1 MKLKKGIY
9 EQVISDKIHKELK
22 NRENEINIHKEE
34 IEKEEAKVILS
45 KYLEEVTKKSLSLI
59 KNKDID
65 KQIDICNQIINYL
78 SNQVEDEEI
87 KENNIHKNGEILL
100 SVEEKLNKSKIKNNN
115 IRPLTPISQSYLFTN
130 SNNEPDLTSELKRE
144 ISSSDSIDILVS
156 FIRWS
161 GLRLIKDELIEHTK
175 TKKLRI
181 ITTSYMGASE
191 FRAIKF
197 LSELPNTEVKISYD
211 IQRTRLHAKSYMFHR
226 NTGFTTA
233 YIGSSN
239 ISKDAMTTG
248 LEWNMK
254 VSEKDSKNIV
264 DKFKATFESYF
275 NDEEFKTFTEDDEE
289 KLKIELKKARVNDL
303 KNNNDDIVNIDVR
316 PYHYQQEILD
326 TLSVERDVLGHN
338 KNLVVAA
345 TGVGKTVISAFDY
358 RNFKNN
364 NKGKVNR
371 LLFIAHREDILSQS
385 MKTFRTILRDRNFG
399 GLYSGNFTPDNIDHA
414 FMTIQTFNSK
424 RFDENLDK
432 DFYDFII
439 IDEFHHAS
447 APSYQKLLAHF
458 KPKVL
463 LGLTATPE
471 RMDGKDVLEYFDGR
485 ISSEM
490 RLGEAID
497 KKLLS
502 PFQYF
507 CVSDE
512 LDLSKLKWSR
522 GGYDNK
528 ELTNLLTVDKLNSKK
543 RADLVIKSLYDYISD
558 IDEVVGLGFCVSIE
572 HANFMANYFSE
583 KGIPSVAISSKMT
596 KDERDEARLGL
607 VNGKYKFAFVVD
619 LYNEGVDIPEINT
632 ILFLR
637 PTESL
642 TVFLQQLGRGLRL
655 SDNKECLTVLDYV
668 GQAHK
673 NYNFYEKFSS
683 IAKKKGKALKEEIE
697 SGFITLPKGCHLH
710 MEKQAKEYILRNINS
725 FINNKTTI
733 TNKIKTF
740 EIESGKKLNLI
751 NFIEFYNI
759 TLKEIYKTKNSFYR
773 LCVNAKVKDDFVDI
787 DEKNL
792 SGGMLRLINTDSV
805 KLLRFWIDVLESYK
819 IKINKEDED
828 ISFTES
834 EEKMLLML
842 HYTLYTKSP
851 KELGIDNTYEFLQ
864 RLYLNKVMY
873 EEIIEVLKYNLSH
886 IKVKSLSD
894 GLYYE
899 SNLEVHSTY
908 TKEQILAA
916 LGKNTIDKQYPLREG
931 VLYIEDKK
939 TDIFLITLNK
949 VKKHFSPSTMYEDYA
964 INDELFNWQSQSR
977 TSIDSPTGQRYVNH
991 RDSGNNILLFVR
1003 ENKSEEGVTSPY
1015 TYLGA
1020 ADIVSYSGSKPISIV
1035 WKLRNK
1041 LPASL
1046 AVKAEKAL

>member
-1 MKLKKGIY
+1 MKIKKGIY
-9 EQVISDKIHKELK
+9 EQVISNKIHEELK
-22 NRENEINIHKEE
+22 IREDEINIFKEE

-45 KYLEEVTKKSLSLI
+45 KYLQEVTKKSLNLI
-59 KNKDID
+59 KNKDIN
-65 KQIDICNQIINYL
+65 KQIEVCNQIINYL
-78 SNQVEDEEI
+78 SEQVEDKEI
-87 KENNIHKNGEILL
+87 KENNIHKDGEILL
-100 SVEEKLNKSKIKNNN
+100 SVEEKINKSKIKNNN

-130 SNNEPDLTSELKRE
+130 SNNEPDLISELKRE
-144 ISSSDSIDILVS
+144 ILSSDNIDILVS

-161 GLRLIKDELIEHTK
+161 GLRLIKDELIEHTQ

-191 FRAIKF
+191 FKAIKF

-211 IQRTRLHAKSYMFHR
+211 TQRTRLHAKSYMFHR

-275 NDEEFKTFTEDDEE
+275 NDEEFKTFTEEDEE
-289 KLKIELKKARVNDL
+289 KLKTELKKARVSEL
-303 KNNNDDIVNIDVR
+303 KNENNDIVNIDVR

-358 RNFKNN
+358 KNFKSQ

-385 MKTFRTILRDRNFG
+385 LKTFRTILRDRNFG
-399 GLYSGNFTPDNIDHA
+399 GLYSGNFTPNNIDHV

-424 RFDENLDK
+424 KFDECLDK
-432 DFYDFII
+432 EFYDFII

-447 APSYQKLLAHF
+447 APSYQKILEHF

-471 RMDGKDVLEYFDGR
+471 RMDGKDVLEYFDGK

-490 RLGEAID
+490 RLCEAID

-502 PFQYF
+502 TFQYF
-507 CVSDE
+507 CISDE
-512 LDLSKLKWSR
+512 LDLSKLKWSK

-528 ELTNLLTVDKLNSKK
+528 ELTELLTIDKLNSKK
-543 RADLVIKSLYDYISD
+543 RADLVIRSLHDYISD

-572 HANFMANYFSE
+572 HANFMANYFND
-583 KGIPSVAISSKMT
+583 KKITSVAISSKTT
-596 KDERDEARLGL
+596 KDERDKAKSGL
-607 VNGKYKFAFVVD
+607 INGKYKFAFVVD
-619 LYNEGVDIPEINT
+619 LYNEGVDIPEVNT

-683 IAKKKGKALKEEIE
+683 IARKKGKALKEEIE
-697 SGFITLPKGCHLH
+697 NGFITLPKGCHLH

-740 EIESGKKLNLI
+740 EIESGKKLNLE

-773 LCVNAKVKDDFVDI
+773 LCVNAKIKEEFFDI
-787 DEKNL
+787 DEKCL
-792 SGGMLRLINTDSV
+792 SSGMIRLTNTDSV
-805 KLLRFWIDVLESYK
+805 RLLKFWIETLQNYK
-819 IKINKEDED
+819 NENKIANL
-828 ISFTES
+828 TGS
-834 EEKMLLML
+834 EEQMLLML
-842 HYTLYTKSP
+842 YYTLYTKSP
-851 KELGIDNTYEFLQ
+851 KELGINNIIEFLK
-864 RLYLNKVMY
+864 RLYSNRLMY
-873 EEIIEVLKYNLSH
+873 EEILEVLKYNLNH
-886 IKVKSLSD
+886 INVKTLSD
-894 GLYYE
+894 GLKFE

-916 LGKNTIDKQYPLREG
+916 FGKNTIDKQYPLREG
-931 VLYIEDKK
+931 VLYIEEIK

-949 VKKHFSPSTMYEDYA
+949 VEKHFSPSTMYEDYA
-964 INDELFNWQSQSR
+964 INDKLFNWQSQSR

-991 RDSGNNILLFVR
+991 INTNNNILLFVR
-1003 ENKSEEGVTSPY
+1003 ENKREDGITSPY
-1015 TYLGA
+1015 IYLGP
-1020 ADIVSYSGSKPISIV
+1020 ADIVSYSGSKPINIV
-1035 WKLRNK
+1035 WKLKNT
-1041 LPASL
+1041 LPASI
-1046 AVKAEKAL
+1046 AVKVEKAL

>member
-1 MKLKKGIY
+1 MKIKKGIY
-9 EQVISDKIHKELK
+9 EQVISNKIHEELK
-22 NRENEINIHKEE
+22 IMEDEINIFKEE

-45 KYLEEVTKKSLSLI
+45 KYLQEVTKKSLNLI
-59 KNKDID
+59 KNKDIN
-65 KQIDICNQIINYL
+65 KQIEVCNQIINYL
-78 SNQVEDEEI
+78 SEQVEDKEI
-87 KENNIHKNGEILL
+87 KENNIHKDGEILL
-100 SVEEKLNKSKIKNNN
+100 SVEEKINKSKIKNNN

-130 SNNEPDLTSELKRE
+130 SNNEPDLISELKRE
-144 ISSSDSIDILVS
+144 ILSSDNIDILVS

-161 GLRLIKDELIEHTK
+161 GLRLIKDELIEHTQ

-191 FRAIKF
+191 FKAIKF

-211 IQRTRLHAKSYMFHR
+211 TQRTRLHAKSYMFHR

-275 NDEEFKTFTEDDEE
+275 NDEEFKTFTEEDEE
-289 KLKIELKKARVNDL
+289 KLKTELKKARVSEL
-303 KNNNDDIVNIDVR
+303 KNENNYIVNIDVR

-345 TGVGKTVISAFDY
+345 TGVGKTIVSAFDY
-358 RNFKNN
+358 KNFKSQ

-385 MKTFRTILRDRNFG
+385 LKTFRTILRDRNFG
-399 GLYSGNFTPDNIDHA
+399 GLYSGNFTPNNIDHV

-424 RFDENLDK
+424 KFDECLDK
-432 DFYDFII
+432 EFYDFII

-447 APSYQKLLAHF
+447 APSYQKILEHF

-490 RLGEAID
+490 RLCEAID

-502 PFQYF
+502 TFQYF
-507 CVSDE
+507 CISDE
-512 LDLSKLKWSR
+512 LDLSKLKWSK

-528 ELTNLLTVDKLNSKK
+528 ELTELLTIDKLNSKK
-543 RADLVIKSLYDYISD
+543 RAELVIRSLYDYISD

-572 HANFMANYFSE
+572 HANFMANYFND
-583 KGIPSVAISSKMT
+583 KKIPSVAISSKT
-596 KDERDEARLGL
+596 IKDERDKAKSGL
-607 VNGKYKFAFVVD
+607 INGKYKFAFVVD
-619 LYNEGVDIPEINT
+619 LYNEGVDIPEVNT

-683 IAKKKGKALKEEIE
+683 IARKKGKVLKEEIE
-697 SGFITLPKGCHLH
+697 NGFITLPKGCHLH

-740 EIESGKKLNLI
+740 EIESGKKLNLE

-759 TLKEIYKTKNSFYR
+759 KLKEIYKTKNSFYR
-773 LCVNAKVKDDFVDI
+773 LCVNAKVKEEFFDI
-787 DEKNL
+787 DEKCL
-792 SGGMLRLINTDSV
+792 SSGMIRLTNTDSV
-805 KLLRFWIDVLESYK
+805 KLLKFWIETLQNYK
-819 IKINKEDED
+819 NENKIANL
-828 ISFTES
+828 TYS
-834 EEKMLLML
+834 EEQMLLML
-842 HYTLYTKSP
+842 YYTLYIKSP
-851 KELGIDNTYEFLQ
+851 KELGINNIIEFLK
-864 RLYLNKVMY
+864 RLYSNRLMY
-873 EEIIEVLKYNLSH
+873 EEILEVLKYNLNH
-886 IKVKSLSD
+886 IKVKTLSD
-894 GLYYE
+894 GLKFE

-916 LGKNTIDKQYPLREG
+916 FGKNTIDKQYPLREG
-931 VLYIEDKK
+931 ILYIEEIK

-949 VKKHFSPSTMYEDYA
+949 VEKHFSPSTMYEDYA
-964 INDELFNWQSQSR
+964 INDKLFNWQSQSR

-991 RDSGNNILLFVR
+991 MNTNNNVLLFVR
-1003 ENKSEEGVTSPY
+1003 ENKREDGITSPY
-1015 TYLGA
+1015 IYLGP
-1020 ADIVSYSGSKPISIV
+1020 ADIVSYSGSKPINIV
-1035 WKLRNK
+1035 WKLKNT
-1041 LPASL
+1041 LPASI
-1046 AVKAEKAL
+1046 AVKVEKAL